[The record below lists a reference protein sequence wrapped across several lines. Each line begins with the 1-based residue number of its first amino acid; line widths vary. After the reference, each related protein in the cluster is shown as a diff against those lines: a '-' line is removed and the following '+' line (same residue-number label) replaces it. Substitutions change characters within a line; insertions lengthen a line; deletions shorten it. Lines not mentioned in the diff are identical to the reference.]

1 MGKVARTATT
11 RKKLIMVSA
20 LFTVVVLAIIGYEY
34 RLPARLLHNFSEWRH
49 AEKYK
54 AQSIWL
60 PDYRVVLEAIP
71 VKGIEKNLSGLTWN
85 NDTKTLFAVINNPVQ
100 IAELSTTGEL
110 LRRIDLSGFGDPEA
124 IEYIGDNRYIVA
136 DERGQKIILVFID
149 SETREIDSQG
159 LPMLTIGLDLTE
171 NKGIEG
177 LAWDFSNKKLYAARE
192 RDPVHIYEIIGFP
205 QTPKTVLD
213 IEIVN
218 DRERDRR
225 LFVRDVSSLDFN
237 QEYQHLLVLSDESRI
252 VIEVDK
258 KGRPIS
264 SLSLIAGQ
272 GLRRSVPQAEG
283 IAMDDRQNLYLVSEP
298 NLFYVF
304 QKKSDQ

>member
-1 MGKVARTATT
+1 MGQVTGTTAT
-11 RKKLIMVSA
+11 RKKIIVISA
-20 LFTVVVLAIIGYEY
+20 LFTVVALAVIGYEY
-34 RLPARLLHNFSEWRH
+34 RLPTRFLHNISEWQH

-60 PDYRVVLEAIP
+60 PDYQVVLEAIP
-71 VKGIEKNLSGLTWN
+71 VKGIKKNLSGLTWN
-85 NDTKTLFAVINNPVQ
+85 NDTKTLFSVINNPAQ

-110 LRRIDLSGFGDPEA
+110 LRSINLSGFEDPEA
-124 IEYIGDNRYIVA
+124 IEYIGDNRYILA
-136 DERGQKIILVFID
+136 KERAQKIIVVFID
-149 SETREIDSQG
+149 TETREINSQG
-159 LPMLTIGLDLTE
+159 LPGLTLGLNLVD

-192 RDPVHIYEIIGFP
+192 RDPVHIYEITGFP
-205 QTPKTVLD
+205 QAPKTVLD
-213 IEIVN
+213 IEVSDN
-218 DRERDRR
+218 KERDRR

-252 VIEVDK
+252 IIEVDK
-258 KGRPIS
+258 KGQPIS

-283 IAMDDRQNLYLVSEP
+283 IAMDDQQNLYLVSEP

-304 QKKSDQ
+304 QKKSDG